1 MRKVAEFVGA
11 VAGIYSTFL
20 CAGVLQER
28 LYHRSFNSPV
38 FQVFCQYVISLLV
51 SRLFMTLTHIDRQV
65 LEFSPLKAAH
75 ALVSSI
81 AILLTNS
88 SLTYVSYPTQ
98 ILAKSCKVL
107 PVMLGGLFIK
117 HHQYTSLQY
126 LSVAF
131 VTIGIVTFNM
141 MGAKSGGTDTAI
153 GLSLLFA
160 ALMADG
166 FSSYYTERVR
176 KEHHPD
182 GLAIMDYCNYYG
194 LFLVT
199 PVLVVTEWMKP
210 QSCMVYIAEQPD
222 ILYDI
227 MTYCFIR

>member
-1 MRKVAEFVGA
+1 
-11 VAGIYSTFL
+11 
-20 CAGVLQER
+20 
-28 LYHRSFNSPV
+28 
-38 FQVFCQYVISLLV
+38 
-51 SRLFMTLTHIDRQV
+51 
-65 LEFSPLKAAH
+65 
-75 ALVSSI
+75 
-81 AILLTNS
+81 
-88 SLTYVSYPTQ
+88 
-98 ILAKSCKVL
+98 
-107 PVMLGGLFIK
+107 
-117 HHQYTSLQY
+117 
-126 LSVAF
+126 
-131 VTIGIVTFNM
+131 M

-227 MTYCFIR
+227 MTYCFISAIGQLFIFKVISSFGSLTLAIVTTTRKFFAVLISIFLFNHEVTSQQWVCIVLVVFGSSLDFYAKVTDQERKHKLNTKDTLSNSKRRKVCRTPTADVNPSASVCFQASTLNCMGTRRVPEAH